1 MERQRLA
8 DWEKQRKAELM
19 SHRQREQEHVLVLK
33 AKQEHINSDLD
44 KLVKAVE
51 ERHSD
56 KHFWSW
62 IDENKYR
69 ILSSILHSF
78 AISVTRLG
86 DLLDFGQLFKAFGSN

>member
-1 MERQRLA
+1 MGARAQAVIVIKILVALLFRLRTSFLTFLRFNFRQEMERQRLA

-56 KHFWSW
+56 KHFWS
-62 IDENKYR
+62 
-69 ILSSILHSF
+69 
-78 AISVTRLG
+78 
-86 DLLDFGQLFKAFGSN
+86 